1 VVVSVSPPTV
11 GEIELVFLIEPVASW
26 LSEAALQ
33 RARAMMFC
41 DLDREC
47 EECQLMGEMQMTT
60 NRREVLCRTAG
71 ALTGL
76 AFTGCGLLNRAL
88 AEEPQRRRE
97 VIVNGKRVRTVDV
110 HAHCHIPEA
119 NALMGLK
126 VQLPSLVISP
136 ERIKVMD
143 EQGIDIEALSI
154 NPIFWSKAEPDVAG
168 QVVKL
173 QNEKL
178 SDICAA
184 QPDRFVGLA
193 SVALQHPDLAAEQ
206 LEHAVKQLGLR
217 GALIGGSVNGEEL
230 SDPKFHPFWA
240 KAEQLGVLIFIHP
253 QGTAELSTSGRLKGN
268 GVLDN
273 VIGNPLETTIA
284 LSHLIF
290 EGTLD
295 AYPGLKICAAHA
307 GGYLPSYA
315 ARSDQGCVTF
325 PQRCT
330 KTLKQKPTEY
340 LRQLYYDSMVFTKA
354 VWEAKICSQLVDVL
368 GAHLAVREAAPALL
382 EPLDAVLLSA
392 WALAMRLFLVRAHPR
407 PHHLV
412 QVVKVTGYRRAY
424 RAQ

>member
-1 VVVSVSPPTV
+1 
-11 GEIELVFLIEPVASW
+11 
-26 LSEAALQ
+26 
-33 RARAMMFC
+33 
-41 DLDREC
+41 
-47 EECQLMGEMQMTT
+47 MTT
-60 NRREVLCRTAG
+60 NRRKILCHAAG
-71 ALTGL
+71 ALGGL
-76 AFTGCGLLNRAL
+76 AFMGCGLKTPTFAQT
-88 AEEPQRRRE
+88 PQRRRE
-97 VIVNGKRVRTVDV
+97 VVVNGKHVRTVDV

-119 NALMGLK
+119 TALMGLK
-126 VQLPSLVISP
+126 VQPSSLVVSP
-136 ERIKVMD
+136 ERIQAMD
-143 EQGIDIEALSI
+143 EEGIDIEALSI
-154 NPIFWSKAEPDVAG
+154 NPIFWYKAEPDLAA

-178 SDICAA
+178 AEVCGA

-253 QGTAELSTSGRLKGN
+253 QGTAELNASGRLKGN
-268 GVLDN
+268 GVLEN

-295 AYPGLKICAAHA
+295 AYPGLRICAAHA

-315 ARSDQGCVTF
+315 GRSDQGCVTF

-330 KTLKQKPTEY
+330 KTLKKKPSEY
-340 LRQLYYDSMVFTKA
+340 LRQLYYDSMVFTPEGLRHLIA
-354 VWEAKICSQLVDVL
+354 EVGANQIVL
-368 GAHLAVREAAPALL
+368 GTDYPFPWTKTAVDHVLGTPGLSDGERVAILGETAERLLAIKPA
-382 EPLDAVLLSA
+382 
-392 WALAMRLFLVRAHPR
+392 
-407 PHHLV
+407 
-412 QVVKVTGYRRAY
+412 
-424 RAQ
+424 

>member
-1 VVVSVSPPTV
+1 
-11 GEIELVFLIEPVASW
+11 
-26 LSEAALQ
+26 
-33 RARAMMFC
+33 
-41 DLDREC
+41 
-47 EECQLMGEMQMTT
+47 MTT
-60 NRREVLCRTAG
+60 NRREILHHAVG
-71 ALTGL
+71 ALAGL
-76 AFTGCGLLNRAL
+76 AAIRCSLMGPAFSQT
-88 AEEPQRRRE
+88 PPRRRE
-97 VIVNGKRVRTVDV
+97 VVINGKRIRTVDV

-119 NALMGLK
+119 NELLGLK
-126 VQLPSLVISP
+126 VQLPSLEIST
-136 ERIKVMD
+136 ERIKAMD

-154 NPIFWSKAEPDVAG
+154 NPIFWYKAEPDLAG

-178 SDICAA
+178 AEICAS

-206 LEHAVKQLGLR
+206 LEHAVKRLGLR

-240 KAEQLGVLIFIHP
+240 KADQLSVLIFIHP
-253 QGTAELSTSGRLKGN
+253 QGTAELNTSGRLKGN
-268 GVLDN
+268 GVLEN

-325 PQRCT
+325 PQRCS
-330 KTLKQKPTEY
+330 KTLKKKPTEY
-340 LRQLYYDSMVFTKA
+340 LKQLYYDSMVFTPEGLRHLIA
-354 VWEAKICSQLVDVL
+354 EVGASQIVL
-368 GAHLAVREAAPALL
+368 GTDHPFPWTKTAVDHILNTPGLSDAERVAMLGETAEKLLAIRPA
-382 EPLDAVLLSA
+382 
-392 WALAMRLFLVRAHPR
+392 
-407 PHHLV
+407 
-412 QVVKVTGYRRAY
+412 
-424 RAQ
+424 

>member
-1 VVVSVSPPTV
+1 
-11 GEIELVFLIEPVASW
+11 
-26 LSEAALQ
+26 
-33 RARAMMFC
+33 MMA
-41 DLDREC
+41 
-47 EECQLMGEMQMTT
+47 
-60 NRREVLCRTAG
+60 NRREILGHAVG

-76 AFTGCGLLNRAL
+76 AFTACGLSSPAL
-88 AEEPQRRRE
+88 AQAPQRRRE
-97 VIVNGKRVRTVDV
+97 VVVNGKRVRTVDV

-126 VQLPSLVISP
+126 VQLPSLVVSP
-136 ERIKVMD
+136 ERLQAMD

-154 NPIFWSKAEPDVAG
+154 NPIFWYKAVPDVAA

-178 SDICAA
+178 AEICAA

-206 LEHAVKQLGLR
+206 LEDAVKRLELR

-240 KAEQLGVLIFIHP
+240 KAEQLGALIFIHP
-253 QGTAELSTSGRLKGN
+253 QGTAELTASGRLKGN

-315 ARSDQGCVTF
+315 ARSDEGCLTF

-330 KTLKQKPTEY
+330 KTLKKKPSEY
-340 LRQLYYDSMVFTKA
+340 LRQLYYDSMVFTP
-354 VWEAKICSQLVDVL
+354 EGL
-368 GAHLAVREAAPALL
+368 R
-382 EPLDAVLLSA
+382 
-392 WALAMRLFLVRAHPR
+392 
-407 PHHLV
+407 HLV
-412 QVVKVTGYRRAY
+412 AEVGAGQIVMGTDYPFPWTKTSVDHILGTPGLSDAERVAMLGETAEKLLAIKP
-424 RAQ
+424 A